1 MTLHASQ
8 PTAMTRSTHKGRAL
22 MLGALLLL
30 CAAQGLQAQTAPTK
44 PAAKSSDTAKP
55 EAATAYVD
63 KLSLAGKEGLEAA
76 RALDAQ
82 GFKTCQ
88 VVGGAL
94 PNVSKEEPMIQ
105 CDREGANPYACK
117 RFEVVLQMDWADR
130 TLPVPEMLEQIMAT
144 KVLKATTICI

>member
-1 MTLHASQ
+1 
-8 PTAMTRSTHKGRAL
+8 
-22 MLGALLLL
+22 MLGGLLLV
-30 CAAQGLQAQTAPTK
+30 CASQGLQAQTATTK
-44 PAAKSSDTAKP
+44 PAAKSSDTAKGAAPAKP
-55 EAATAYVD
+55 EAASAYVD
-63 KLSLAGKEGLEAA
+63 QLSLAGKDGLEAA

-117 RFEVVLQMDWADR
+117 RFEVVLQMNWADR

>member
-1 MTLHASQ
+1 
-8 PTAMTRSTHKGRAL
+8 

-44 PAAKSSDTAKP
+44 PAVKSSGTAKAAVPAKP
-55 EAATAYVD
+55 EAASAYVD
-63 KLSLAGKEGLEAA
+63 QMSLAGKEGLEAA

-105 CDREGANPYACK
+105 CDREGTNPYACK

>member
-1 MTLHASQ
+1 
-8 PTAMTRSTHKGRAL
+8 
-22 MLGALLLL
+22 MLGGLLLL

-44 PAAKSSDTAKP
+44 PAAKSSGTAKAGAPAKP

-63 KLSLAGKEGLEAA
+63 QMSLAGKEGLEAA

-94 PNVSKEEPMIQ
+94 PNASKEEPMIQ
-105 CDREGANPYACK
+105 CDREGENPYACK
-117 RFEVVLQMDWADR
+117 RFQVVMQMDWADR
-130 TLPVPEMLEQIMAT
+130 ALPVPEMLEQIMAT

>member
-1 MTLHASQ
+1 
-8 PTAMTRSTHKGRAL
+8 
-22 MLGALLLL
+22 MLGSLLLL

-44 PAAKSSDTAKP
+44 PAAKSSATSKAAAPAKP

-63 KLSLAGKEGLEAA
+63 QMSLAGKEGLEAA

-94 PNVSKEEPMIQ
+94 PNASKEEPMIQ
-105 CDREGANPYACK
+105 CDREGENPYACK
-117 RFEVVLQMDWADR
+117 RFQVVMQMDWADR